1 MPLSKAFKS
10 GFVSGFTSMFTF
22 LSGVRPHLDSSC
34 VSTNRNEGDDDGE
47 DAWEKAG
54 NDMKE
59 VWRQVGEDLNSA
71 IQYEELN
78 PVYRIA
84 KKTQ

>member
-1 MPLSKAFKS
+1 MHLSNAFKS
-10 GFVSGFTSMFTF
+10 GFVSGFTCMFTF

-34 VSTNRNEGDDDGE
+34 ISANKNEGDDDGDGK

-54 NDMKE
+54 NDMEE

-71 IQYEELN
+71 IRYEELN
-78 PVYRIA
+78 QR
-84 KKTQ
+84 KQGK